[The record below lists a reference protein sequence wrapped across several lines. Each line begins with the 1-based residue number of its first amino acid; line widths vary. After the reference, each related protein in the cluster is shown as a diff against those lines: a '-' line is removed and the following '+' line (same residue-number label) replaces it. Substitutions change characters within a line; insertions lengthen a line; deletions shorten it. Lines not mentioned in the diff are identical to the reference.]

1 MIVIG
6 IMIIPT
12 AISVYLLLQ
21 VILGKAAEGWP
32 TTKGNLEKFSLKK
45 WTAYSKFPSIQGE
58 AEQCVVGVKYSYEVG
73 GAVYRS
79 RRINFG
85 LDKYYLSPQG
95 LYRSPEEIENDELTK
110 QLRSN
115 EFTVRYWPLVP
126 GFAALIPGVMN
137 EKRHY
142 GTIAVVM
149 TTGILLSLAYSLALK

>member
-1 MIVIG
+1 MIALG
-6 IMIIPT
+6 IMTIPT
-12 AISVYLLLQ
+12 AISAYLLLQ

-85 LDKYYLSPQG
+85 LDKYYLSTQG
-95 LYRSPEEIENDELTK
+95 LYRLPEEIENDELTK

-126 GFAALIPGVMN
+126 CVAVLIPGVMN
-137 EKRHY
+137 KKKHY
-142 GTIAVVM
+142 GTISFLMV
-149 TTGILLSLAYSLALK
+149 TGILLSLLALM